1 MNTLFKLF
9 ALILLLLTT
18 LTGYAQN
25 NTKENIAKV
34 ENGLFA
40 PIQIEGEK
48 NWNILDR
55 MAFYKT
61 PGLSIAVIQNYRLVW
76 AKGYGFAN
84 DSSKT
89 PVTTQTLFQAGS
101 ISKSLNAVGVLK
113 VAEEKKIDLYADI
126 NVYLKSWK
134 FPYDSLSKGKKITM
148 ANLLSHTG
156 GINLQGFGGYLP
168 GKPLPTIVQ
177 VLNGEK
183 PANSPRIRSAFE
195 PGLRPEYSGGGII
208 ISQQIVMDITGQ
220 DYAGYMQQAVL
231 KPLGMNNS
239 TFSQPPAAVYEGKLA
254 TGYNIVGNPIPGR
267 YRIFP
272 EQAAAGLWTNPT
284 DLATF
289 VIGMQL
295 AYEGK
300 SVKVLTQ
307 QSARLMFTLYQNKMG
322 IALGAFINVLDST
335 KYFTH
340 PGSTVGF
347 QSIYYGSLRGGN
359 GVVVMLNSG
368 SQQLATEVV
377 NSVAKV
383 YEFKDLYHPNI
394 KKRVSTPAADVLQT
408 YTGQFQL
415 APNRVLTIL
424 FEEGHF
430 YVRMQGEMKRE
441 LLAEAPNKFFL
452 RDLPYELEFAKDT
465 DGSVNLVLYADG
477 QKVQTKRVK

>member
-1 MNTLFKLF
+1 MNTPYRLSTLV
-9 ALILLLLTT
+9 LLLLTT

-40 PIQIEGEK
+40 PVQIEGEK
-48 NWNILDR
+48 TWNILDR

-61 PGLSIAVIQNYRLVW
+61 PGLSVAVMQNYRLVW

-89 PVTTQTLFQAGS
+89 PVTAQTLFQAGS

-113 VAEEKKIDLYADI
+113 LAEEKKIDLYADI
-126 NVYLKSWK
+126 NTLLKNWQ

-156 GINLQGFGGYLP
+156 GINLSGFGGYLP

-183 PANSPRIRSAFE
+183 PANSPRIHSAFE

-220 DYAGYMQQAVL
+220 DYAAYMQQAVL

-239 TFSQPPAAVYEGKLA
+239 TFSQPPSGINEAMLA
-254 TGYNIVGNPIPGR
+254 TGYNIAGNPIPGK

-284 DLATF
+284 DLAKF
-289 VIGMQL
+289 VIGIQL

-300 SVKVLTQ
+300 SAKLLNR
-307 QSARLMFTLYQNKMG
+307 QSAALMLTPYQNKMG
-322 IALGAFINVLDST
+322 IGLGTFINVKDST
-335 KYFTH
+335 KYFSH
-340 PGSTVGF
+340 PGATVGF
-347 QSIYYGSLRGGN
+347 QSIYYGSLQGGN

-368 SQQLATEVV
+368 SQQLVTEVV

-383 YEFKDLYHPNI
+383 YGFKDLYHPNI
-394 KKRVSTPAADVLQT
+394 KKLAPMPAADVLQT

-415 APNRVLTIL
+415 GPNRVLTIL
-424 FEEGHF
+424 LEDAHL

-441 LLAEAPNKFFL
+441 LFAEEANKFFL
-452 RDLPYELEFAKDT
+452 RELPYELEFVKDA
-465 DGSVNLVLYADG
+465 DGIVNLVLYADG
-477 QKVQTKRVK
+477 QKVETKRVK

>member
-1 MNTLFKLF
+1 
-9 ALILLLLTT
+9 
-18 LTGYAQN
+18 
-25 NTKENIAKV
+25 
-34 ENGLFA
+34 
-40 PIQIEGEK
+40 
-48 NWNILDR
+48 
-55 MAFYKT
+55 
-61 PGLSIAVIQNYRLVW
+61 
-76 AKGYGFAN
+76 
-84 DSSKT
+84 
-89 PVTTQTLFQAGS
+89 
-101 ISKSLNAVGVLK
+101 
-113 VAEEKKIDLYADI
+113 
-126 NVYLKSWK
+126 
-134 FPYDSLSKGKKITM
+134 
-148 ANLLSHTG
+148 
-156 GINLQGFGGYLP
+156 
-168 GKPLPTIVQ
+168 
-177 VLNGEK
+177 
-183 PANSPRIRSAFE
+183 
-195 PGLRPEYSGGGII
+195 
-208 ISQQIVMDITGQ
+208 
-220 DYAGYMQQAVL
+220 
-231 KPLGMNNS
+231 
-239 TFSQPPAAVYEGKLA
+239 
-254 TGYNIVGNPIPGR
+254 
-267 YRIFP
+267 
-272 EQAAAGLWTNPT
+272 
-284 DLATF
+284 
-289 VIGMQL
+289 
-295 AYEGK
+295 
-300 SVKVLTQ
+300 
-307 QSARLMFTLYQNKMG
+307 
-322 IALGAFINVLDST
+322 LDST

>member
-1 MNTLFKLF
+1 MNTLCKLS

-101 ISKSLNAVGVLK
+101 ISKSLNAVAVLK
-113 VAEEKKIDLYADI
+113 LAEEKKIDLYADI

-134 FPYDSLSKGKKITM
+134 FPYDSLSKGKKITV

-156 GINLQGFGGYLP
+156 GINLQGFGGYQP

-183 PANSPRIRSAFE
+183 PANSPHIRSAFE
-195 PGLRPEYSGGGII
+195 PGLRPEYSGGGVI

-220 DYAGYMQQAVL
+220 DYADYMQQAVL
-231 KPLGMNNS
+231 KQLGMNRS
-239 TFSQPPAAVYEGKLA
+239 TFSQPPAGVNDAMLA
-254 TGYNIVGNPIPGR
+254 TGYNIAGNPIPGKH
-267 YRIFP
+267 RIYP

-284 DLATF
+284 DLAKF
-289 VIGMQL
+289 VIGLQL

-300 SVKVLTQ
+300 SDKVLTK
-307 QSARLMFTLYQNKMG
+307 QSAGLMFTPYQNKMG
-322 IALGAFINVLDST
+322 IALGTFINVLDST

-347 QSIYYGSLRGGN
+347 QSIYYGSLRDGN

-394 KKRVSTPAADVLQT
+394 KKRISTPPADVLQT

-424 FEEGHF
+424 FEEGRM

-441 LLAEAPNKFFL
+441 LFAEAPNKFFL
-452 RDLPYELEFAKDT
+452 RDLPYELEFLKGT
-465 DGSVNLVLYADG
+465 GGTINLVLYADG